1 MTAERVLMAL
11 LLGGIF
17 IGCVLVL
24 YPFMS
29 SLLWAAILAF
39 TTWPVFEWLRAHLH
53 LRRTPAA
60 GMMVALTA
68 VMVVLPL
75 VIATPSAEDVSLMR
89 RMIETAVHAGL
100 PAAPGW
106 VDGIPFV
113 GPTFSDIWNS
123 WAADISEMLQAFK
136 PYVGLILEGGFDL
149 LLGITRGVLLFV
161 LALFI
166 AFFFYIYGEPIAER
180 LTDLLRRIAA
190 ERADRLI
197 EVTGATV
204 RGVVYGIL
212 GTAVMQGILT
222 AFGLWLSGVPQ
233 PVLLGAVAGF
243 LAVLPV
249 GAPLVWIPA
258 ALWLMASGHLGW
270 GIFLAVYGGVAI
282 SGADS
287 LIRPWF
293 ISRGAQLPFVLTVLG
308 VLGGALAFGLLGIFL
323 GPVLLGVG
331 YTLVNEWATPT
342 EPVSANATPESHPE
356 FDPRNS
362 TPGRPT
368 PVHPARYGATPC
380 MTRHRRCRPNC

>member
-11 LLGGIF
+11 LIGGIG
-17 IGCVLVL
+17 IGCVIVL
-24 YPFMS
+24 YPFAS

-60 GMMVALTA
+60 GLMVTLTA

-75 VIATPSAEDVSLMR
+75 VIATPSAEDISLMR
-89 RMIETAVHAGL
+89 RMIEAAVRAGL
-100 PAAPGW
+100 PTAPGW
-106 VDGIPFV
+106 IDGIPFL
-113 GPTFSDIWNS
+113 GPTFTGIWNS
-123 WAADISEMLQAFK
+123 WVADISEMLQAMK
-136 PYVGLILEGGFDL
+136 PYLGIALEGGLDL
-149 LLGITRGVLLFV
+149 LLGIARGVLLFI

-166 AFFFYIYGEPIAER
+166 AFFFYVYGEPIAER

-212 GTAVMQGILT
+212 GTAVVQGVLT

-270 GIFLAVYGGVAI
+270 GIFLAIYGALAI

-287 LIRPWF
+287 VIRPWF
-293 ISRGAQLPFVLTVLG
+293 IARGAQLPFVLTVLG

-342 EPVSANATPESHPE
+342 HPAPADPTPEGPH
-356 FDPRNS
+356 
-362 TPGRPT
+362 
-368 PVHPARYGATPC
+368 A
-380 MTRHRRCRPNC
+380 